1 MTTLEVKIDMR
12 DTNTLHERLKAING
26 RDYGAYQS
34 LLGGYDYPNFKL
46 AIDQIPKDP
55 YAPPHTGIY
64 GVQVKHHDSDFVH
77 DLKGSKIAEVAFRDF
92 MARQF
97 YETTEKVSKGRR
109 GTGFSGVITID
120 EPGQAVLERSSVVIN
135 AEFIEVR
142 FFMGLPASGR
152 NIDARIAEIMF
163 FEELPE
169 IVEIA
174 LLRENIDMKSLRQ
187 YIDTVYA
194 AEYIRDQ
201 LEPLGLVA
209 FVSDNAILPRTSGTS
224 DKPLAGKMAVPFK
237 SPESM
242 SIEIKLPDG
251 NKIKGMGI
259 PKGVTLITGGGY
271 HGKSTLLNGIELGIY
286 NHIPGDGREKCVSH
300 PGTLKLRSYSGRYV
314 EKVDISTFIRNL
326 PYGKDTTEFSTEN
339 ASGSTSQA
347 TSIMEAIEA
356 GAKVLLMDEDTCAT
370 NFMIRDEKMQKLV
383 QKKDEPITP
392 FIDKVKKLYL
402 ERDISTI
409 LVIGGA
415 GDYFDVSDKI
425 IQMNR
430 YIPMDVTEKAKEISQ
445 MSLTKRKE
453 EDKDYPIRVKE
464 RIPFSKSID
473 PYNEYHKRSVY
484 ATEVNRLKFG
494 RTFIDLTDVEQLIEM
509 SQTKA
514 IGESILYVKKY
525 MDDETTLREII
536 DRLMDDLNRKGL
548 DILSKRKSGH
558 FARFRGLELALAIN
572 RIRGLRMKQKK
583 PDSATIKK
591 TKNARSTQ
599 GS

>member
-1 MTTLEVKIDMR
+1 MR
-12 DTNTLHERLKAING
+12 DTKTLHERLKAING

-64 GVQVKHHDSDFVH
+64 VVQVQQGDSDFMH
-77 DLKGSKIAEVAFRDF
+77 DLKGSKITEVAFRDF

-97 YETTEKVSKGRR
+97 YEATGKVSKGRR

-135 AEFIEVR
+135 TEFIEVR

-152 NIDARIAEIMF
+152 KIDARIAEIMF

-174 LLRENIDMKSLRQ
+174 LLRDNIDMKSLR
-187 YIDTVYA
+187 YHIDTVYA
-194 AEYIRDQ
+194 AEFIRDQ

-209 FVSDNAILPRTSGTS
+209 FISDNAILPRTSGTS
-224 DKPLAGKMAVPFK
+224 DKPLTEKMAVPFK
-237 SPESM
+237 SPERT
-242 SIEIKLPDG
+242 SIEIKLPGG

-300 PGTLKLRSYSGRYV
+300 PETLKIRSYSGRYV
-314 EKVDISTFIRNL
+314 EKVDISSFIRNL

-383 QKKDEPITP
+383 QKNDEPITP
-392 FIDKVKKLYL
+392 FIDKVKQLYL

-409 LVIGGA
+409 LVIGGS

-425 IQMNR
+425 IHMNR

-445 MSLTKRKE
+445 RSLTKRKE

-464 RIPFSKSID
+464 RIPLSESID

-484 ATEVNRLKFG
+484 VTEVNKLKFG
-494 RTFIDLTDVEQLIEM
+494 RAFIDLTDVEQLIEM
-509 SQTKA
+509 AQTKA

-525 MDDETTLREII
+525 MDEKNTLRGII
-536 DRLMDDLNRKGL
+536 DRLMDDVDRKGL
-548 DILSKRKSGH
+548 DVLSKRKSGH

-583 PDSATIKK
+583 PDSPTIKK